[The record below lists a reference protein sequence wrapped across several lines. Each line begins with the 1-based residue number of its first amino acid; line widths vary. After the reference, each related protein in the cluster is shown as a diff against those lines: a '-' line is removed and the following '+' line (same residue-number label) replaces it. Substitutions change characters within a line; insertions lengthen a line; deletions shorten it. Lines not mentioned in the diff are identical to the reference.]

1 MISTAKVAANRR
13 NARKSTGPRT
23 PEGKNIASMNAV
35 KHGLSARMPVVP
47 AEDRDEFHTYT
58 ERWIEELKPA
68 GPLEEFLA
76 ERIIGIAWRLRRV
89 GQIEAGL
96 LPSSEDLAT
105 QQLSR
110 LNRYETSLERS
121 FYRNLQELRDLQAE
135 RAEAEPEAEETTDY
149 TDSTD
154 LQNEA
159 TEPQAPPNVLVNRP
173 LEQPHATIEPPVAA

>member
-1 MISTAKVAANRR
+1 MISPAKVDANRK
-13 NARKSTGPRT
+13 NARKSTGPGT
-23 PEGKNIASMNAV
+23 PAGKAIASMNAV
-35 KHGLSARMPVVP
+35 KHGLCARTPVLP
-47 AEDRDEFHTYT
+47 AEDRDEFLTFT
-58 ERWIEELKPA
+58 ERWLEELKPA
-68 GPLEEFLA
+68 AALEEFLA

-96 LPSSEDLAT
+96 LPSSEGLAT

-121 FYRNLQELRDLQAE
+121 FYRNLKELRALQAA
-135 RAEAEPEAEETTDY
+135 RAEAEPEETTDY

-159 TEPQAPPNVLVNRP
+159 TEPEAPPNVLLNRP
-173 LEQPHATIEPPVAA
+173 LEPHATIEPPLAR